1 MMLDFVVSNA
11 IVATL
16 IGLTAWVGSRLY
28 RYSSLW
34 HAVWVLALLK
44 LFLPPVM
51 PIGTGLLGDAA
62 SEPNREAV
70 QPILPPQIVL
80 QSTKNLVTA
89 PATEP
94 MRVAA
99 TRLDMPGE
107 ERREPTFSF
116 SWRWLPWLMVLSSIW
131 LVGSLTV
138 FMRSLL
144 QIYRF
149 DAAVKNS
156 ELADDDTMAMVR
168 SAAAMIGVSAAPP
181 GVRMIDGAIPPLLW
195 PVGRTPTIVLPIAWW
210 RSIADAERET
220 VLTHEL
226 VHWRRGDHL
235 VRLLQWIT
243 GIVFWWHPLVLIA
256 RRELH
261 RLEEQCCDAE
271 VMHRLPD
278 SGRPYASALLSA
290 ADWLHRS
297 QDRNDVICQPCPLA
311 MPMSNDESFQSFQR
325 RLQMLPIHRYRP
337 WTRRSIAV
345 LLACVCLPLA
355 VGVRLH
361 AQQAVSKNVSTLTGQ
376 ILDTD
381 GKAIADAKVRV
392 VVPATKLR
400 FDVDLNEHQE
410 AWGTTDA
417 DGKYTIEVAS
427 IDAKTTA
434 SIDILHAGHRRL
446 VGTLMSGGDPNEVTL
461 QPGQTTTFDASL
473 PATLYFAG
481 RLVDPSGKPIAGADV
496 SSSVCTTNACY
507 GVERTRTDA
516 DGRFAVYS
524 YETDMLVERPDYQSP
539 TAAIGFTHDRYS
551 DTELSK
557 LEDLKPAERTEL
569 LVEMN
574 AGVSIGGVVQDADG
588 APVADVLIAVN
599 QALQR
604 KAMRTDASGKFR
616 FDGVKD
622 AKAIVSVIEVAAN
635 RKAME
640 AVATDASNLETTIV
654 LKNFASPIQTSRD
667 VLGMTLTDVTPA
679 IDAAYDLSGTEFWR
693 MMFADA
699 DNDPSAGYRVSGAM
713 VVDRGDDFE
722 RFEIGELQPGYVF
735 WMVGNDEIAST
746 SEFITRLLAEAKSP
760 TIPPSAPGNMSAST
774 LPDGGARVR
783 VVYNFANE
791 NVSGSNTQYMR
802 LTKDDIAELERLAES
817 LPDAN

>member
-1 MMLDFVVSNA
+1 MVDAVVSSA
-11 IVATL
+11 IMATL
-16 IGLTAWVGSRLY
+16 IALTAWLGSRLV
-28 RYSSLW
+28 RCPSLW
-34 HAVWVLALLK
+34 HAVWVLALVK
-44 LFLPPVM
+44 LFVPPVLPISMGWGRDDASQRSGGTVQEIM
-51 PIGTGLLGDAA
+51 PARIELDTTQNTNATLLTE
-62 SEPNREAV
+62 S
-70 QPILPPQIVL
+70 I
-80 QSTKNLVTA
+80 
-89 PATEP
+89 PATAMP
-94 MRVAA
+94 RDTLDDVGNQA
-99 TRLDMPGE
+99 TI
-107 ERREPTFSF
+107 SF
-116 SWRWLPWLMVLSSIW
+116 SLPAVPWLIVASWIW
-131 LVGSLTV
+131 AIGSLVALT
-138 FMRSLL
+138 RSLV

-149 DAAVKNS
+149 DFAVRDSNVADNDT
-156 ELADDDTMAMVR
+156 LAIVCRAV
-168 SAAAMIGVSAAPP
+168 SMIGVSATPP
-181 GVRMIDGAIPPLLW
+181 GIRMIDQTVPPLLW
-195 PVGRTPTIVLPIAWW
+195 PVGRKPTIVLPTTWW
-210 RSIADAERET
+210 RRIDAAERQA
-220 VLTHEL
+220 VLMHEL
-226 VHWRRGDHL
+226 VHWRRGDHW
-235 VRLLQWIT
+235 VRLLQWIAGT
-243 GIVFWWHPLVLIA
+243 VFWWHPLVWIA

-271 VMHRLPD
+271 VMHRLPA
-278 SGRPYASALLSA
+278 SGRSYASALLSA
-290 ADWLHRS
+290 ADWLQRS
-297 QDRNDVICQPCPLA
+297 RNSDGATCQPSPLA
-311 MPMSNDESFQSFQR
+311 MPMSSDESFRSFQR
-325 RLQMLPIHRYRP
+325 RLQMLPTHRYRP
-337 WTRRSIAV
+337 WTRRSTVV
-345 LLACVCLPLA
+345 LFLFAALPLA
-355 VGVRLH
+355 IGVRLY
-361 AQQAVSKNVSTLTGQ
+361 AQQTDSAEVSTLTGQ
-376 ILDTD
+376 IRDTD
-381 GKAIADAKVRV
+381 GTAIADAKVRV
-392 VVPATKLR
+392 VVPATELR

-434 SIDILHAGHRRL
+434 SIDILHPGHRRL

-481 RLVDPSGKPIAGADV
+481 RLVDPSGKPIAGVDV

-524 YETDMLVERPDYQSP
+524 YEADMLVERPNYQSP

-622 AKAIVSVIEVAAN
+622 AKAILSVIEVAAN

-654 LKNFASPIQTSRD
+654 LKNFASPIRTSRD

-679 IDAAYDLSGTEFWR
+679 IDAAYDLSGTELGR

-699 DNDPSAGYRVSGAM
+699 NNDPLAGYRVSGAM
-713 VVDRGDDFE
+713 VGDRGDDFE

-735 WMVGNDEIAST
+735 WMVGNDKIAST

-760 TIPPSAPGNMSAST
+760 TIPPGGPGNMSASV
-774 LPDGGARVR
+774 LADGGARVR
-783 VVYNFANE
+783 VVYNFTNE
-791 NVSGSNTQYMR
+791 NGRGTNTQYMR
-802 LTKDDIAELERLAES
+802 LTREDIVELERLVES
-817 LPDAN
+817 LRDAN